1 MHHDTKIAIAVRD
14 DLEVWQKLNVVA
26 FLASGVAAR
35 APESIGEAYHDAGG
49 VPYLAIFG
57 QPVLVF
63 AGDADALAKAHRR
76 ALERNLELAIYTE
89 GMLATRNDVD
99 NRQVVAALPT
109 AALAPV
115 GIALAAARTDVDRA
129 PKRQERRREGTEEE

>member
-1 MHHDTKIAIAVRD
+1 MRHDTKITIAVRA
-14 DLEVWQKLNVVA
+14 DLAVWQKLNVVA
-26 FLASGVAAR
+26 FLASGIAAR
-35 APESIGEAYHDAGG
+35 APETIGEAYRDADG

-76 ALERNLELAIYTE
+76 ALERNLDLAVYTE
-89 GMLATRNDVD
+89 GMFTTGNDVD
-99 NRQVVAALPT
+99 NRAVVAALPT

-115 GIALAAARTDVDRA
+115 GIAVHGDRKEIDKA
-129 PKRQERRREGTEEE
+129 LKGLKLHP

>member
-89 GMLATRNDVD
+89 GMRSEEHTSELQSLMRISYAVFCLKNKKKNTNKTTR
-99 NRQVVAALPT
+99 T
-109 AALAPV
+109 
-115 GIALAAARTDVDRA
+115 
-129 PKRQERRREGTEEE
+129 

>member
-89 GMLATRNDVD
+89 GRSEEHTSELQSLMRNSYAGLCLTKK
-99 NRQVVAALPT
+99 NKT
-109 AALAPV
+109 
-115 GIALAAARTDVDRA
+115 
-129 PKRQERRREGTEEE
+129 K